1 MVMDDSDLYRHARDR
16 MDAGD
21 LAGAID
27 LFAASVAASPHF
39 KALELW
45 GECLLRLGRPR
56 DAVVPLAA
64 ATALN
69 RQPRAP
75 ALLGQAFLALNQYSR
90 AVEFADEALARAPGN
105 RTALDVRRAALPHLV
120 PEA

>member
-1 MVMDDSDLYRHARDR
+1 MDDSELYRQARDR

-27 LFAASVAASPHF
+27 LFAASVAAHPHF

-56 DAVVPLAA
+56 EAVVPLAA

-75 ALLGQAFLALNQYSR
+75 ALLAEAFLALGDHAR
-90 AVEFADEALARAPGN
+90 AVDFADQTLARAPGN
-105 RTALDVRRAALPHLV
+105 RAALEVRRAALPHLA

>member
-1 MVMDDSDLYRHARDR
+1 MDDSELYRQARDR
-16 MDAGD
+16 MDGGD
-21 LAGAID
+21 PAGAVD
-27 LFAASVAASPHF
+27 LFAASVAVYPHF

-45 GECLLRLGRPR
+45 GECLLRLGRYR
-56 DAVVPLAA
+56 EAVVPLAA

-75 ALLGQAFLALNQYSR
+75 GMLAEAFLALGEHGR
-90 AVEFADEALARAPGN
+90 AVQFADEALARAPGN
-105 RTALDVRRAALPHLV
+105 RAALAVRSAALPHLG